1 MLLRILFPIIFTVLF
16 TGCAPSA
23 YVHITT
29 QSDPEFISSSSDKV
43 FVFSSDD
50 DGVAQRKLAATLK
63 NEMKVSGINVAN
75 SISEADYIMF
85 SDLDEKTEKGT
96 SYMYLPKTSSASG
109 YIGKSSFYGAET
121 TTEAVP
127 YSYTDTDQIIYLYL
141 HRKADLDD
149 HKKRTVWEGKLS
161 VDKKDYTKHSSI
173 FIGELL
179 KFFGKDHESNEM
191 MIISEN

>member
-75 SISEADYIMF
+75 SISEADYI
-85 SDLDEKTEKGT
+85 
-96 SYMYLPKTSSASG
+96 
-109 YIGKSSFYGAET
+109 
-121 TTEAVP
+121 
-127 YSYTDTDQIIYLYL
+127 
-141 HRKADLDD
+141 
-149 HKKRTVWEGKLS
+149 
-161 VDKKDYTKHSSI
+161 
-173 FIGELL
+173 
-179 KFFGKDHESNEM
+179 
-191 MIISEN
+191 